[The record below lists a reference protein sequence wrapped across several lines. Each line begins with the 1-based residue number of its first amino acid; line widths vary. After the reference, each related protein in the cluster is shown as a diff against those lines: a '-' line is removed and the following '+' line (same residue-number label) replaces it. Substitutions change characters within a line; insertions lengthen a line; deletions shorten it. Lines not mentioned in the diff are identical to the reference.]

1 MTRDNW
7 RYPMRTLLFPLVL
20 VLALATG
27 ASAQSSG
34 KLSVAVTGV
43 RTDSGSVRCGLYSS
57 ADGFRE
63 PGREMRGV
71 AAPIKNGQATCVFNA
86 VPAGT
91 YAVAVFHA
99 EHNETQMET
108 GLFGK
113 PKQGYG
119 FSNNPSS
126 TFGPPG
132 FASAAFAC
140 RRGAQPSGA
149 AELLAAIVGPHTF
162 DAPAGAGAA
171 SDCDQI
177 GWPQQSAASCRRPR

>member
-1 MTRDNW
+1 MW
-7 RYPMRTLLFPLVL
+7 MLVSPFL
-20 VLALATG
+20 IALALGSATL
-27 ASAQSSG
+27 ASAQSQAR
-34 KLSVAVTGV
+34 LSVAVEGV
-43 RTDSGSVRCGLYSS
+43 RNDSGSVRCGLYSS

-63 PGREMRGV
+63 PGREMRGAV
-71 AAPIKNGQATCVFNA
+71 APIKNGHATCMFSG

-108 GLFGK
+108 GFFGK

-132 FASAAFAC
+132 FNSAAFTYN
-140 RRGAQPSGA
+140 GGTLQLPVQVSY
-149 AELLAAIVGPHTF
+149 
-162 DAPAGAGAA
+162 
-171 SDCDQI
+171 
-177 GWPQQSAASCRRPR
+177 

>member
-1 MTRDNW
+1 MW
-7 RYPMRTLLFPLVL
+7 MLVSPFLIAFALGSATL
-20 VLALATG
+20 
-27 ASAQSSG
+27 ASAQSQG
-34 KLSVAVTGV
+34 RLSVAVEGV
-43 RTDSGSVRCGLYSS
+43 RNDSGSVRCGLYSS

-63 PGREMRGV
+63 PGREMRGAV
-71 AAPIKNGQATCVFNA
+71 APIKNGHATCMFSG

-132 FASAAFAC
+132 FNSAAFTYN
-140 RRGAQPSGA
+140 GGTLHLPVQLSY
-149 AELLAAIVGPHTF
+149 
-162 DAPAGAGAA
+162 
-171 SDCDQI
+171 
-177 GWPQQSAASCRRPR
+177 

>member
-1 MTRDNW
+1 MW
-7 RYPMRTLLFPLVL
+7 MLVL
-20 VLALATG
+20 PLLIALALGTANP
-27 ASAQSSG
+27 ASAQSQG
-34 KLSVAVTGV
+34 RLSVSVEGV
-43 RTDSGSVRCGLYSS
+43 RNDSGSVRCGLYSS
-57 ADGFRE
+57 PDGFRE
-63 PGREMRGV
+63 PGREMRGAV
-71 AAPIKNGQATCVFNA
+71 APIKNGQATCLFSG

-132 FASAAFAC
+132 FASAAFAYKG
-140 RRGAQPSGA
+140 GALNLPVQLSY
-149 AELLAAIVGPHTF
+149 
-162 DAPAGAGAA
+162 
-171 SDCDQI
+171 
-177 GWPQQSAASCRRPR
+177 

>member
-1 MTRDNW
+1 MW
-7 RYPMRTLLFPLVL
+7 MLVL
-20 VLALATG
+20 SLLTALALGTANP
-27 ASAQSSG
+27 ASAQSQG
-34 KLSVAVTGV
+34 RLSVSVEGV
-43 RTDSGSVRCGLYSS
+43 RNDSGSVRCGLYSS

-63 PGREMRGV
+63 PGREMRGAV
-71 AAPIKNGQATCVFNA
+71 APIKNGQATCLFSG

-126 TFGPPG
+126 TFGPPS
-132 FASAAFAC
+132 FDSAAFTYKGGTLHLPV
-140 RRGAQPSGA
+140 RLSY
-149 AELLAAIVGPHTF
+149 
-162 DAPAGAGAA
+162 
-171 SDCDQI
+171 
-177 GWPQQSAASCRRPR
+177 